1 MDGGLTAP
9 AGGMSLERA
18 VLTAHAPVAD
28 AAAALADLAA
38 SGAASGLSLV
48 TLFVSPEADLQRLAA
63 EAAAIFPGVP
73 VIGCT
78 TAGEISSRGYASGEV
93 VAVGFAATHFAARV
107 EMIDDLRDFD
117 PARLGDRALATR
129 SALAAERP
137 DWVWEF
143 AWLFNDGLA
152 QREDLLVAALRYG
165 LGTVP
170 LFGGSAGDGLDFR
183 RTAVLADGTAR
194 ENAAVLAVLR
204 SRCPARVFKFDH
216 FRATRATM
224 RVTSADAARRVVREI
239 DGLPAAAEY
248 ARRIGRRV
256 EDLSPYVFAAH
267 PVIVTAG
274 GGHGVRAIQKVEP
287 DGSLS
292 FYAAIEAGLT
302 LTLAQPTDICA
313 HLARSLDRLA
323 HPVRP
328 VAIIGCDCILRR
340 LEVEQN
346 GAVEDMSRILAERG
360 VVGFNT
366 YGEQFNSVHVN
377 QTFTGVAIYP
387 PEDGLG

>member
-1 MDGGLTAP
+1 M
-9 AGGMSLERA
+9 ERA
-18 VLTAHAPVAD
+18 VLTASAPIAD
-28 AAAALADLAA
+28 AAAAFADLAVA
-38 SGAASGLSLV
+38 GAASGLCLV
-48 TLFVSPEADLQRLAA
+48 ALFVSPEADLSLV
-63 EAAAIFPGVP
+63 AAAAADAFPGVP

-78 TAGEISSRGYASGEV
+78 TAGEISPRGYVSGEV
-93 VAVGFAATHFAARV
+93 VAIGFAATHFAARIDT
-107 EMIDDLRDFD
+107 IDDLRDFD
-117 PARLGDRALATR
+117 PARLGDGAIAMRG
-129 SALAAERP
+129 ALAAERP
-137 DWVWEF
+137 DWPWEF

-152 QREDLLVAALRYG
+152 QREDLLVAALRYS
-165 LGTVP
+165 LGAVP

-183 RTAVLADGTAR
+183 RTAVLANGAAR

-216 FRATRATM
+216 FRPTRASM
-224 RVTSADAARRVVREI
+224 RVTRADAARRVVHEI
-239 DGLPAAAEY
+239 DGRPAAAEY
-248 ARRIGRRV
+248 ARRIGRSV
-256 EDLSPYVFAAH
+256 DELSPYVFAAH
-267 PVIVTAG
+267 PVLVTAA

-287 DGSLS
+287 DGGLS
-292 FYAAIEAGLT
+292 FYAAIETGLT

-328 VAIIGCDCILRR
+328 VAVIGCDCILRR
-340 LEVEQN
+340 LEVEQSGQE
-346 GAVEDMSRILAERG
+346 GAMSRVLADRG

-387 PEDGLG
+387 PDDGLD

>member
-1 MDGGLTAP
+1 MDRG
-9 AGGMSLERA
+9 

-28 AAAALADLAA
+28 AAGALADLAA
-38 SGAASGLSLV
+38 RGAEGGLALV
-48 TLFVSPEADLQRLAA
+48 AIFVAPEADLPRLAG
-63 EAAAIFPGVP
+63 EAAAAFPGVP

-78 TAGEISSRGYASGEV
+78 TAGEISPNGYASGEV
-93 VAVGFAATHFAARV
+93 VAIGFAATHFAARV
-107 EMIDDLRDFD
+107 ELIGDLRGFD
-117 PARLGDRALATR
+117 AGRVGDRALAMR
-129 SALAAERP
+129 GELAAERP
-137 DWVWEF
+137 DWTWEI
-143 AWLFNDGLA
+143 AWLLNDGLA
-152 QREDLLVAALRYG
+152 QREDLLVAALRYS

-183 RTAVLADGTAR
+183 RTAVLAGGAAH

-216 FRATRATM
+216 FRPTRATM
-224 RVTSADAARRVVREI
+224 RVTRADAARRIVHEI
-239 DGLPAAAEY
+239 DGRPAAAEY
-248 ARRIGRRV
+248 ARRIGR
-256 EDLSPYVFAAH
+256 EIGELTPHVFAAH
-267 PVIVTAG
+267 PVLVTAP

-287 DGSLS
+287 DGALS
-292 FYAAIEAGLT
+292 FYAAIEVGLT
-302 LTLAQPTDICA
+302 LTLAEPTDICA

-328 VAIIGCDCILRR
+328 AAIIGCDCILRR
-340 LEVEQN
+340 LEVEQK
-346 GAVEDMSRILAERG
+346 GARAEMSRVLSERG

-387 PEDGLG
+387 PEDGLD